1 VLKRAFD
8 IIVSGAGLIL
18 LSPLFVII
26 SVLIKLDSHGSV
38 FFLGRRVGKDGKIF
52 IILKFR
58 SMEENSVTKGP
69 AITVAGDARVT
80 RIGKYLRRTKIDE
93 LPQLFNVVKGDM
105 SLVGPRPED
114 PQYVSL
120 YSDTQKEVLGVRPGI
135 TSASSIQ
142 YSNEESL
149 LAVQGL
155 DAYETM
161 IMPQKLATDLEYV
174 RCHSFIGDLMILL
187 QTVAQVLN
195 KNWKS
200 LSGFL

>member
-1 VLKRAFD
+1 
-8 IIVSGAGLIL
+8 
-18 LSPLFVII
+18 
-26 SVLIKLDSHGSV
+26 
-38 FFLGRRVGKDGKIF
+38 
-52 IILKFR
+52 
-58 SMEENSVTKGP
+58 
-69 AITVAGDARVT
+69 
-80 RIGKYLRRTKIDE
+80 
-93 LPQLFNVVKGDM
+93 M

-114 PQYVSL
+114 PRYVSL
-120 YSDTQKEVLGVRPGI
+120 YSDTQKAVLRVRPGI

-142 YSNEESL
+142 YNNEESL

-155 DAYETM
+155 DAYEKM

-200 LSGFL
+200 LSGFV

>member
-38 FFLGRRVGKDGKIF
+38 FFLGRRAGKDGKIF
-52 IILKFR
+52 NILKFR
-58 SMEENSVTKGP
+58 SMEENSVAKGP

-114 PQYVSL
+114 PRYVSL
-120 YSDTQKEVLGVRPGI
+120 YSDTQKEVLRMRPGI

-200 LSGFL
+200 LSGFV

>member
-18 LSPLFVII
+18 LSPLFVFIG
-26 SVLIKLDSHGSV
+26 VLIKLDSQGSI

-52 IILKFR
+52 YILKFR
-58 SMEENSVTKGP
+58 SMEENAVAKGP
-69 AITVAGDARVT
+69 VITVAGDARVT
-80 RIGKYLRRTKIDE
+80 RIGKYLRKTKIDE
-93 LPQLFNVVKGDM
+93 LPQLCNVVKGDM

-114 PQYVSL
+114 PRYVAL
-120 YSDTQKEVLGVRPGI
+120 YSDTQKQVLRVRPGL
-135 TSASSIQ
+135 TSPSSIQ
-142 YSNEESL
+142 FSNEESL

-161 IMPQKLATDLEYV
+161 IMPQKLAADLEYV

-200 LSGFL
+200 LSGFV

>member
-52 IILKFR
+52 NILKFR
-58 SMEENSVTKGP
+58 SMEEYSVAKGP
-69 AITVAGDARVT
+69 IITVAGDARVT
-80 RIGKYLRRTKIDE
+80 RIGQYLRRTKIDE
-93 LPQLFNVVKGDM
+93 LPQLCNVVKGDM

-114 PQYVSL
+114 PRYVSL
-120 YSDTQKEVLGVRPGI
+120 YSDTQKEVLRVRPGI
-135 TSASSIQ
+135 TSPSSIQ

-200 LSGFL
+200 LSGFV